1 MNHFVAPGRPTRIS
15 ALDEA
20 CRAGDL
26 RKAFDVLDSLDHS
39 YVSEDLQFSLYLA
52 FAGGHVHIARYLFDR
67 GATVDWMVASG
78 AIFSEA
84 GIDLIQVFE
93 MMLEHGWDVNEG
105 VSGAHTALW

>member
-1 MNHFVAPGRPTRIS
+1 MNHSVAPGRPTRIP

-26 RKAFDVLDSLDHS
+26 RKTIDVLDRLDHS

-67 GATVDWMVASG
+67 GATVGGLVASG

-84 GIDLIQVFE
+84 GVDLIPLFE
-93 MMLEHGWDVNEG
+93 LMLEHEWDVNEG
-105 VSGAHTALW
+105 LSDAHTALW